1 MREDANAAVQRAIE
15 QLVEQGTEIGLQVCA
30 YLGGKL
36 VVDCWTGL
44 ADEASGRKVDGDT
57 LFTVFSATK
66 GIAATALHIQAERGR
81 IAYDDPIVRH
91 WPEFGAH
98 GKERATVLDA
108 LTHRTGVPQMPDG
121 CTPEMMCDWEA
132 MVAAIAAQEPLW
144 EPGTRS
150 GYHAYTYGWIVGEL
164 VRRTDKYRRAFGVF
178 VQDEIC
184 APLGIDSLWMG
195 IPDEA
200 EPRVATLKNMPP
212 PPADAPVS
220 ALMPR
225 AIPPNLGV
233 TQEVFGRPDVRRA
246 AIPGAGGITNARSLA
261 RHYAMFAGRG
271 ELDGVRLLSADRVD
285 QVRSLQTDEVDAVI
299 GLAVRKGMGYFLSG
313 GSYPSVAP
321 MGAREGAFGHPG
333 AGGSI
338 GWADPEAGLAVAIC
352 KNRMRAAASQP
363 EHSLLPVA
371 QALRAALRLPGYA

>member
-1 MREDANAAVQRAIE
+1 MRENANAAVQRAIDR
-15 QLVEQGTEIGLQVCA
+15 LVEQGAEIGLQVCA
-30 YLGGKL
+30 YLNGEK

-44 ADEASGRKVDGDT
+44 ADEASGKAVDADT

-81 IAYDDPIVRH
+81 IAYDDPIVKH
-91 WPEFGAH
+91 WPEFGAE
-98 GKERATVLDA
+98 GKEKATVLDA
-108 LTHRTGVPQMPDG
+108 LTHRTGVPQMPEG

-132 MVAAIAAQEPLW
+132 MAAAIAAHKPLW
-144 EPGTRS
+144 EPGARS

-164 VRRTDKYRRAFGVF
+164 VRRTDKHARPFGVF

-200 EPRVATLKNMPP
+200 ERRVATLKNMSP
-212 PPADAPVS
+212 PPAGAQTTPF
-220 ALMPR
+220 MPL
-225 AIPPNLGV
+225 AIPANLGV
-233 TQEVFGRPDVRRA
+233 TQEVFGRADVRRA
-246 AIPGAGGITNARSLA
+246 CIPGAGGITNARSLA

-271 ELDGVRLLSADRVD
+271 QLDGLRLLSPERVD
-285 QVRSLQTDEVDAVI
+285 QIRALQTEEVDAVI
-299 GLAVRKGMGYFLSG
+299 GLPVRKGMGYFLG
-313 GSYPSVAP
+313 GGVYPSVAP
-321 MGAREGAFGHPG
+321 YGKREGAFGHPG
-333 AGGSI
+333 AGGAI

-352 KNRMRAAASQP
+352 ENRMRAAASQA

-371 QALRAALRLPGYA
+371 AALRQALRLPG